1 MSTITENEITN
12 NEVGGDLVVGGV
24 VIKVPAFDIR
34 LSAESLRKMI
44 ERHESLKE
52 DDPHYLYVLEELQ
65 SKIEEVAP
73 RNVVGLE
80 KKLELAGRQGY
91 LHEALRSSQ
100 KASKMITKFQHVRS
114 YQIIFNHM
122 LSLILTRFENNIKPL
137 LKSDH
142 DDIAIGMAINAFIIE
157 PLYAEITMAS
167 GYISADVVQGML
179 YFLTEKC
186 HVEWT

>member
-1 MSTITENEITN
+1 LAIISDNEIN
-12 NEVGGDLVVGGV
+12 NNDVAGDLIVGGIVV
-24 VIKVPAFDIR
+24 KVPAFDIR

-52 DDPHYLYVLEELQ
+52 DDPHYQYVLEELQ

-73 RNVVGLE
+73 RTVVGLE
-80 KKLELAGRQGY
+80 KKLELANRQGY

-122 LSLILTRFENNIKPL
+122 LGLILTRFENNIKPL
-137 LKSDH
+137 LKKDC
-142 DDIAIGMAINAFIIE
+142 DDVAIGMAINAFIIE
-157 PLYAEITMAS
+157 PLYAEVTLAN
-167 GYISADVVQGML
+167 GFISAEVVQGML

-186 HVEWT
+186 HVEWV